1 MTPLRSVL
9 LGFVILAAGA
19 RSAAAECGAP
29 AWHGTPGGV
38 GIPPT
43 GVLYHYDSR
52 VGEEARPEQ
61 YDAADATEMVRV
73 DEWYTQR
80 YKIDHAW
87 QPPREA
93 PRVLAMQRSKYQWS
107 CSDQDALAIQL
118 DQPVA
123 AVRVFWATPDGTNE
137 MTIAPRATTTPSG
150 QPASVL
156 LLGKLDCTG
165 ENVPVADL
173 ERGVVLGLKAIR
185 HDGSEVTVSG
195 LPTITDLDDVPKTGR
210 VSPLG
215 FGRIDD
221 DAVAV
226 TVPAAPW
233 RPRSHGAVPIALVLG
248 AVVFGA
254 RRGFASAASRVVLP
268 KARARR
274 G

>member
-123 AVRVFWATPDGTNE
+123 AVRVFWATPEGTNE
-137 MTIAPRATTTPSG
+137 MIIVSEPTTTFSG

-156 LLGKLDCTG
+156 LLGEPACIG

-173 ERGVVLGLKAIR
+173 ERGVVLGLTAIR

-195 LPTITDLDDVPKTGR
+195 LPTISDLDDFPRAGR
-210 VSPLG
+210 VIPLG
-215 FGRIDD
+215 FGIVGD

-226 TVPAAPW
+226 AVPAAPW
-233 RPRSHGAVPIALVLG
+233 RPRTHGAVPIVLVLG

-254 RRGFASAASRVVLP
+254 RRGLAGATSRVVLTR
-268 KARARR
+268 ARARR
-274 G
+274 